1 MKKRI
6 FAMLFAM
13 MMLAGCGGG
22 AAEDEHAGH
31 DHAQEQTQETGET
44 TAHSAEMTTY
54 LQELPAEIP
63 AENAVAEGFFTI
75 NDGAVAG
82 GQEVWDTFAAAV
94 ENGEEASV
102 VVCQYTTKGGSV
114 LDYVWHNADGSFE
127 VVSDATRDGYEDEK
141 SIVKPVQTYTDMK
154 VFENFS
160 LQEGGTEYT
169 ICVLSDNPELTAD
182 DFRTYWIEMST
193 EEHNTYMLFVI

>member
-1 MKKRI
+1 MKKKI
-6 FAMLFAM
+6 LAVLFAM

-22 AAEDEHAGH
+22 AAE
-31 DHAQEQTQETGET
+31 ETPQDPATMTKAE
-44 TAHSAEMTTY
+44 EMTAY

-63 AENAVAEGFFTI
+63 VENATAEGFYTI
-75 NDGAVAG
+75 NDGVVG
-82 GQEVWDTFAAAV
+82 NQQVWDSFMAAV
-94 ENGEEASV
+94 EKGEEAEV

-114 LDYVWHNADGSFE
+114 LDYVTYHADGSFE
-127 VVSDATRDGYEDEK
+127 VVTDTTRDGYNDEK
-141 SIVKPVQTYTDMK
+141 SILKPAEIYTDLK

-169 ICVLSDNPELTAD
+169 VCVLSDNPELTAD

-193 EEHNTYMLFVI
+193 EENGVYMLFVI